1 MSENNQKPT
10 RQELHRNHKRN
21 NLLVVVGIIAAA
33 FLGLVLLYNIFY
45 GNDETPSIAANNQTN
60 SQNRIITESDDS
72 SKTSDSAKDSSEKE
86 QSSDTEEPEED
97 DEAETKEVPS
107 TDENVAKAYTG
118 DWEPIGTS
126 QTGEH
131 SATDYTDGSADR
143 IEIKQAV
150 AAATGI
156 SADTMIE
163 RWIGN
168 AGDQQVTATVSDT
181 QKEKI
186 ARVQL
191 KWVDGEGWQVTLVEE
206 LNEIPNN

>member
-10 RQELHRNHKRN
+10 RQELHRNHRRN

-150 AAATGI
+150 AVATGI
-156 SADTMIE
+156 SADNMIE
-163 RWIGN
+163 WWIGN

>member
-1 MSENNQKPT
+1 M
-10 RQELHRNHKRN
+10 
-21 NLLVVVGIIAAA
+21 
-33 FLGLVLLYNIFY
+33 
-45 GNDETPSIAANNQTN
+45 
-60 SQNRIITESDDS
+60 
-72 SKTSDSAKDSSEKE
+72 
-86 QSSDTEEPEED
+86 
-97 DEAETKEVPS
+97 PS

-156 SADTMIE
+156 SADNMIE
-163 RWIGN
+163 WWIGN

-191 KWVDGEGWQVTLVEE
+191 TWVDGEGWQVTLVEE

>member
-131 SATDYTDGSADR
+131 SATDYPDGPPDR
-143 IEIKQAV
+143 TEIKQAV
-150 AAATGI
+150 PAATGI
-156 SADTMIE
+156 SADNMIE
-163 RWIGN
+163 WWIGN